1 MKMCKS
7 YRNVL
12 WSSLILLIMCFNG
25 YGQIAIGGD
34 KIPKPNTDLTLG
46 SANKGVLLNRV
57 KLQSI
62 TSPAPL
68 DGNSIKPGML
78 VYNTNVSTGLQEGLY
93 YWTSDKRWSRMYV
106 KTSPTREMSQVGF
119 KTTSKE
125 YIVPYS
131 TDTKYLSV
139 SIDQLDFVYEATET
153 GDIFLEL
160 TVYAFFAERTS
171 PKAGNTFCYTKVTD
185 NSGKEI
191 FNGITA
197 ISPYTLV
204 TNEGLMP
211 TQGYSN
217 FVFSVEK
224 GKTYTIRSTANEI
237 YALGWI
243 VLLGDYTV
251 ENNTLHSSMKVT
263 FLSEPK
269 L

>member
-1 MKMCKS
+1 
-7 YRNVL
+7 
-12 WSSLILLIMCFNG
+12 MCFNG

-93 YWTSDKRWSRMYV
+93 YWTSDKKWSRLYV
-106 KTSPTREMSQVGF
+106 KTSPTREMNQVGF
-119 KTTSKE
+119 LATSRE

-131 TDTKYLSV
+131 TDNRPR
-139 SIDQLDFVYEATET
+139 SIDVDQLGFVYNATET
-153 GDIFLEL
+153 GDVFLEL
-160 TVYAFFAERTS
+160 TVYAFFNERTDL
-171 PKAGNTFCYTKVTD
+171 KAGNTFCYTVVKD
-185 NSGKEI
+185 NNGKGV

-204 TNEGLMP
+204 KNEGLMP

-224 GKTYTIRSTANEI
+224 GKTYTIKTTANETW
-237 YALGWI
+237 AQTSGWT
-243 VLLGDYTV
+243 VSLGDYMLGD
-251 ENNTLHSSMKVT
+251 NILHSTMKVT